1 MGRKQGKW
9 KKLLT
14 GRVTAV
20 SILLGLQL
28 GVILAAVIKF
38 ARLYPLYR
46 ILSLIVGI
54 ALLLHVVRNT
64 SSMAY
69 RLAWIVLILL
79 FPLFGAA
86 VYLIFCGSRLSE
98 DAGERRGRAA
108 ERQGVPVPENGEPD
122 DRASRYLFAK
132 TIASSRG

>member
-54 ALLLHVVRNT
+54 ALLLHVIRNT

-79 FPLFGAA
+79 FPLFSCQRQA
-86 VYLIFCGSRLSE
+86 V
-98 DAGERRGRAA
+98 
-108 ERQGVPVPENGEPD
+108 ERQP
-122 DRASRYLFAK
+122 L
-132 TIASSRG
+132 